1 MSEEDIRKLLAIS
14 PLFRHMP
21 ENLVIEKLSPLETIS
36 ISEGETLLIAG
47 RRNATIYIIMS
58 GRLKVQTGPSDQEP
72 IALLGEGECVGE
84 LSILGDTGVSAYV
97 IAATDCVLLP
107 IDQSILWSLI
117 DTSHQA
123 ARNMLNILS
132 DRVRYAD
139 KIIAESLERSQGYV
153 TTPIIDDLTG
163 LYNREWMMKRFERHL
178 CRSLVDKRSCCLM
191 QLEFDDFDG
200 YLSTYGE
207 LAGDQAMRDL
217 AQHVLLGLRPA
228 DQAGRSSRRRLS
240 VFMPNTNIEE
250 ACIAAQRLSQM
261 VSRSEVVLPSGD
273 ALPALTIS
281 LGMSQVR
288 KGDHLEDIFARAS
301 SALALAKKSGG
312 QCYKIVE

>member
-1 MSEEDIRKLLAIS
+1 MIEEDIRKLLAVS
-14 PLFRHMP
+14 PLFRHMQ
-21 ENLVIEKLSPLETIS
+21 ENLVSEKLSPLEMIS

-47 RRNATIYIIMS
+47 HRNATIYIIMS
-58 GRLKVQTGPSDQEP
+58 GRLKVQSGAGDQEP

-84 LSILGDTGVSAYV
+84 LSILGDTVVSAYV

-107 IDQSILWSLI
+107 IDQSILWNLI

-132 DRVRYAD
+132 ERVRYAD
-139 KIIAESLERSQGYV
+139 KVIAENLERNHGYV

-163 LYNREWMMKRFERHL
+163 LFNRDWMMKRFERHL
-178 CRSLVDKRSCCLM
+178 CRALVDKRPCCLM
-191 QLEFDDFDG
+191 QLEFDDYDG
-200 YLSTYGE
+200 YLSIYGE

-228 DQAGRSSRRRLS
+228 DQAGRGNRRRLS

-281 LGMSQVR
+281 MGMSQVR
-288 KGDHLEDIFARAS
+288 QEDHLEDMFERAT